1 MGDSDGKVTRK
12 DALVDARAA
21 RSARRRQDYQARK
34 DSGRCV
40 MEGCK
45 SMAAEDADKCEVCG
59 PRERERVRLAEKAR
73 RDRRRDAGR
82 CFDCGAKSETC
93 RCVDCQIRFGLVAKR
108 ALARIIVD
116 SDRKVTRPAL
126 VTTVER
132 DGRYPDGRIRT
143 RYRGGQG
150 RRGAPSRTAI
160 DAADVALALASL
172 RRAHEK
178 LEQLCGIAD
187 KRERAAAKADAMG
200 QVALAGRMIDEV
212 LERAGQ

>member
-1 MGDSDGKVTRK
+1 V
-12 DALVDARAA
+12 
-21 RSARRRQDYQARK
+21 
-34 DSGRCV
+34 
-40 MEGCK
+40 E
-45 SMAAEDADKCEVCG
+45 
-59 PRERERVRLAEKAR
+59 
-73 RDRRRDAGR
+73 
-82 CFDCGAKSETC
+82 
-93 RCVDCQIRFGLVAKR
+93 
-108 ALARIIVD
+108 
-116 SDRKVTRPAL
+116 RPAL

-178 LEQLCGIAD
+178 LETLCRIAD

-212 LERAGQ
+212 LERAG